1 MGTGASFA
9 FVRVLTLA
17 KEWFDE
23 KTFTLVNGATLS
35 VGTLGAM
42 LGTTA
47 LNSVLESNGWNGV
60 MFIITFCMCM
70 LTIFIFFFSV
80 EPDEIIK
87 QRKLEKTSLKTMIKT
102 SLLRALKNRHVWVNG
117 MYLGFT
123 YAFITTFVSLWCIP
137 FFEALYGEVDRF
149 TDFTPS
155 FVYIGL
161 TIGSITFSIIYNKYS
176 RAVFILRLST
186 ICLFVTS
193 YLTLFINLPKEIMG
207 ILLFLDGFF
216 IGSTALGFVVGNQW
230 VENSYRGSSIAIM
243 SLLMILPGAVILPI
257 IGLIINMEHIY
268 DKIKTVGVHSLEEY
282 RVPFMIISATIFLAF
297 ILTFFIQEKKTFL
310 KKAD

>member
-1 MGTGASFA
+1 
-9 FVRVLTLA
+9 
-17 KEWFDE
+17 
-23 KTFTLVNGATLS
+23 
-35 VGTLGAM
+35 M

-47 LNSVLESNGWNGV
+47 LNNVLESNGWNGV

-102 SLLRALKNRHVWVNG
+102 SVLRALKNRHVWVNG

-123 YAFITTFVSLWCIP
+123 YVFVGTFVSLWCIP

-155 FVYIGL
+155 FVFIGMA
-161 TIGSITFSIIYNKYS
+161 IGAMIFSIIYNKYS

-186 ICLFVTS
+186 ICFFVTS
-193 YLTLFINLPKEIMG
+193 LLTLFINLPKEIMG
-207 ILLFLDGFF
+207 ILLFLDGFLV
-216 IGSTALGFVVGNQW
+216 GSSILCFVIVNQW
-230 VENSYRGSSIAIM
+230 VENSYRGSSIAITNI
-243 SLLMILPGAVILPI
+243 LLCLPGAVILPI

-268 DKIKTVGVHSLEEY
+268 DKIKRVGVHPMEEY
-282 RVPFMIISATIFLAF
+282 RVPFVIISATIFLAF
-297 ILTFFIQEKKTFL
+297 IFTFFIQEKKTFL